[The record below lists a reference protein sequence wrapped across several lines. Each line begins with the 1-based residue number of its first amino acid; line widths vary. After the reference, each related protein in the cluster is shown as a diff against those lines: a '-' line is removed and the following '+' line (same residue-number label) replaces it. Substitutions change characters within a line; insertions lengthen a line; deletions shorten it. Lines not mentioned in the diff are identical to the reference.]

1 MANDLTCGKSGTKT
15 ACNKCNKCKTKV
27 QLDEHLLLKRTQQI
41 EADVQKIKES
51 KQGQAGNIF
60 SMKKNIAGPKKG
72 SQEASAI
79 RDPETGEL
87 LVNKEEIK
95 RATLAYCVNNLK
107 NFAPQEDMKTV
118 VKTRKKEQLKIM
130 NDKTGERFALA
141 FQAGTTENVSL
152 SLS

>member
-1 MANDLTCGKSGTKT
+1 MRNKKT
-15 ACNKCNKCKTKV
+15 GGN
-27 QLDEHLLLKRTQQI
+27 
-41 EADVQKIKES
+41 
-51 KQGQAGNIF
+51 KQGQEPN
-60 SMKKNIAGPKKG
+60 
-72 SQEASAI
+72 AI

-118 VKTRKKEQLKIM
+118 VKTRKKEQLNII

-141 FQAGTTENVSL
+141 FQAGTAENVSL
-152 SLS
+152 S